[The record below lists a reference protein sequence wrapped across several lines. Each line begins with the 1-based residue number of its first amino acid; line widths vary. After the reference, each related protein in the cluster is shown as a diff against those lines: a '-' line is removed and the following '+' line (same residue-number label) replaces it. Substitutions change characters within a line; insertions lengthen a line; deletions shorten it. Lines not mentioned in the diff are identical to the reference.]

1 MTLMMKITIISMIA
15 MVVMSM
21 VRKILRNM
29 TLTTV
34 MTMSKNRRKAMKMN
48 LNTTQRCSNI
58 SQGFFKAQPP
68 YT

>member
-58 SQGFFKAQPP
+58 SQGVLEAQPP